1 MNDTTRKIIEIQL
14 TDLKNRII
22 ENHLRAGQKASGKTI
37 ESLQVKNEDENSI
50 GLFGRSF
57 ISTLETGRKSGKVPY
72 GFYSIILKWI
82 EDKGINVE
90 NPKTMAYFTAK
101 KIASEGTK
109 LFRDGGR
116 SDIYSNEIEKT
127 IRSIETEIGRAAIES
142 ITNIKINK

>member
-1 MNDTTRKIIEIQL
+1 MKEATRKIIEIQL

-50 GLFGRSF
+50 GLFGRNF
-57 ISTLETGRKSGKVPY
+57 FSTLETGRKAGNVPY
-72 GFYSIILKWI
+72 NFHLIILQWI
-82 EDKGINVE
+82 KDKGIQVE
-90 NPKTMAYFTAK
+90 NPETMAHFTAI
-101 KIASEGTK
+101 KIAFEGTK
-109 LFRDGGR
+109 LYREGGR

-127 IRSIETEIGRAAIES
+127 IRAIETEIGRAAIES